1 MIVLRL
7 GVVNALF
14 SQRQNLLLV
23 GITAGQEQTLKQRTI
38 NLPLHLA
45 DRPSGVDCFLFIEAA
60 LFLIGDG
67 QQLAVVRSI
76 QFSRHCLENRIAEI
90 ELPHLVC
97 KYFNLLTFPRN
108 HDIVI
113 VENDLG
119 GILDAERLPK
129 ANKEIFGTADLDEL
143 RELAKMLKINHPN
156 PRNAGRKAQLTPD
169 QTVEVLELH
178 RKGIGNT
185 EIAKQFGV
193 SRQTIYKY
201 IYNAEHFSTDPDFTM
216 RMNFM
221 NGQQLCTVIDIDFKH
236 EIVRMK
242 NYTDR
247 IPLRAFGVV
256 ENPSWADFEEF
267 LKERCLPASRAG
279 LKDIL
284 REMEVPF
291 FDPLLII
298 EKTNGRMAGDH
309 QWVQII
315 KAESSCATDR

>member
-1 MIVLRL
+1 MPI
-7 GVVNALF
+7 
-14 SQRQNLLLV
+14 
-23 GITAGQEQTLKQRTI
+23 
-38 NLPLHLA
+38 
-45 DRPSGVDCFLFIEAA
+45 DY
-60 LFLIGDG
+60 
-67 QQLAVVRSI
+67 QQQI
-76 QFSRHCLENRIAEI
+76 
-90 ELPHLVC
+90 
-97 KYFNLLTFPRN
+97 
-108 HDIVI
+108 
-113 VENDLG
+113 
-119 GILDAERLPK
+119 
-129 ANKEIFGTADLDEL
+129 KEIFGTSDLDEL

-156 PRNAGRKAQLTPD
+156 PRNAGHKAQLTPD

-185 EIAKQFGV
+185 EIAKRFGV
-193 SRQTIYKY
+193 SRQTIYKH
-201 IYNAEHFSTDPDFTM
+201 IYNAEHFSKNPDFTM

-236 EIVRMK
+236 EVVRMK

-256 ENPSWADFEEF
+256 ENPSWVDFEEF

-284 REMEVPF
+284 REMDVPF

>member
-1 MIVLRL
+1 MPI
-7 GVVNALF
+7 
-14 SQRQNLLLV
+14 
-23 GITAGQEQTLKQRTI
+23 
-38 NLPLHLA
+38 
-45 DRPSGVDCFLFIEAA
+45 DY
-60 LFLIGDG
+60 
-67 QQLAVVRSI
+67 QQQI
-76 QFSRHCLENRIAEI
+76 
-90 ELPHLVC
+90 
-97 KYFNLLTFPRN
+97 
-108 HDIVI
+108 
-113 VENDLG
+113 
-119 GILDAERLPK
+119 
-129 ANKEIFGTADLDEL
+129 KEIFGTSDLDEL
-143 RELAKMLKINHPN
+143 RKLAKMLKINNPN

-298 EKTNGRMAGDH
+298 EKTNGRMAGDN
-309 QWVQII
+309 Q
-315 KAESSCATDR
+315 

>member
-1 MIVLRL
+1 MP
-7 GVVNALF
+7 
-14 SQRQNLLLV
+14 SDYQ
-23 GITAGQEQTLKQRTI
+23 KQI
-38 NLPLHLA
+38 
-45 DRPSGVDCFLFIEAA
+45 
-60 LFLIGDG
+60 
-67 QQLAVVRSI
+67 
-76 QFSRHCLENRIAEI
+76 
-90 ELPHLVC
+90 
-97 KYFNLLTFPRN
+97 
-108 HDIVI
+108 
-113 VENDLG
+113 
-119 GILDAERLPK
+119 
-129 ANKEIFGTADLDEL
+129 KEIFGTSDLDEL

-169 QTVEVLELH
+169 QIVEVLELH

-201 IYNAEHFSTDPDFTM
+201 IYNAEHFST
-216 RMNFM
+216 
-221 NGQQLCTVIDIDFKH
+221 VIDIDFKH
-236 EIVRMK
+236 EIVRIK

-256 ENPSWADFEEF
+256 ENPSWSDFEEF

-279 LKDIL
+279 LKGIL

-309 QWVQII
+309 QWVQVIHNT
-315 KAESSCATDR
+315 AA